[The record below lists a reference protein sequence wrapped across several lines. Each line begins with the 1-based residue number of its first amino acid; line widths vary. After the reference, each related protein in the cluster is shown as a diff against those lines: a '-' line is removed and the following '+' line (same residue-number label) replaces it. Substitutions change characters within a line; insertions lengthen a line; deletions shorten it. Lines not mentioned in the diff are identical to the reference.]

1 MTPAGAARAAGAAA
15 FAVAL
20 AGGALTLNHNL
31 VGVFYDDG
39 MYAGLAWALAH
50 GLGYVHPNLPGM
62 PAAVHFPPL
71 YPLVLAPL
79 FGALPVGAAALAGKV
94 LNVAL
99 AAVGAGLIAWH
110 ATRRELLGPPPG
122 APWWLAAAVVAA
134 ASLAVPFLTV
144 LTALLSEPLFGV
156 LFACSVI
163 LADDLAAGP
172 PPPER
177 WSRRGVLAG
186 AAAALALLT
195 RSIGVAAGVG
205 IVAFLALVRRAD
217 RKTTLAAA
225 LPVAVAGLAWGVWT
239 LAQRS
244 GIDPAIAASYGT
256 YGDVVRQSGLAALA
270 SRPFDLPRPL
280 AVLTLAWVPSVA
292 AYYLLGVPALAI
304 GVYGLAVLVRRSA
317 IGATLVAYLAIL
329 AVWPV
334 HPDRFLWAVL
344 PWLALAWVAG
354 AVAAWRR
361 TQVRLL
367 VGVLAAALTFGYGR
381 YEARGFAGRWWTVT
395 ARAIS
400 ANFSELLPWVATLPQ
415 DAVLASDGDPLVW
428 LYGGRRTVP
437 LYLFSYRDSGEA
449 PATPAEQLAFFERAG
464 VTHVLLAGPGE
475 SAAALDALL
484 GAAPGRLALVHRW
497 PGQRMAFEV
506 KRER

>member
-1 MTPAGAARAAGAAA
+1 MTAAGAARAAGMAA

-20 AGGALTLNHNL
+20 AGGALTLNHYL

-71 YPLVLAPL
+71 YPLLLAPL
-79 FGALPVGAAALAGKV
+79 FGALPVSAAALAGKV

-99 AAVGAGLIAWH
+99 AAGGAGLIAWH
-110 ATRRELLGPPPG
+110 ATRRELLGSA
-122 APWWLAAAVVAA
+122 APWWLAAAVAAA
-134 ASLAVPFLTV
+134 ASISVPFLTV

-156 LFACSVI
+156 LLAASIV
-163 LADDLAAGP
+163 LADELPAGP
-172 PPPER
+172 ES
-177 WSRRGVLAG
+177 SRPAALAG
-186 AAAALALLT
+186 TAAALALLT
-195 RSIGVAAGVG
+195 RSIGVAAGAG
-205 IVAFLALVRRAD
+205 IVVFLALVRRGD
-217 RKTTLAAA
+217 RKTTLFAA
-225 LPVAVAGLAWGVWT
+225 LPVAVAALAWGLWT
-239 LAQRS
+239 LTHRA

-280 AVLTLAWVPSVA
+280 AVLTLGWVPSPA
-292 AYYLLGVPALAI
+292 AYYLLGVPALAV
-304 GVYGLAVLVRRSA
+304 GVYGLALLVRRSA

-344 PWLALAWVAG
+344 PWLALAWTAG
-354 AVAAWRR
+354 AVAAWRHR
-361 TQVRLL
+361 QVRLL
-367 VGVLAAALTFGYGR
+367 VGVLAAALIFGYGR
-381 YEARGFAGRWWTVT
+381 YEARGFAGRWWTVS

-437 LYLFSYRDSGEA
+437 LYLFSYGGGADVR
-449 PATPAEQLAFFERAG
+449 ATPAEQLAFFQRAG
-464 VTHVLLAGPGE
+464 VTHVLLAGPGG
-475 SAAALDALL
+475 SAAGLDALL
-484 GAAPGRLALVHRW
+484 GAAPGRLTLVHRW
-497 PGQRMAFEV
+497 AGQRMAFEV

>member
-1 MTPAGAARAAGAAA
+1 VTPAGAARAAGAAA

-71 YPLVLAPL
+71 YPLLLAPL
-79 FGALPVGAAALAGKV
+79 FGALPVGAAALAGKL

-99 AAVGAGLIAWH
+99 AAAAAGLIAWH
-110 ATRRELLGPPPG
+110 ATRRQLLGPPPG
-122 APWWLAAAVVAA
+122 APWWLAATVVAA
-134 ASLAVPFLTV
+134 ASLAVPSLTV

-156 LFACSVI
+156 LVACSVV
-163 LADDLAAGP
+163 LADEVPTGAGSSRRAALAA
-172 PPPER
+172 
-177 WSRRGVLAG
+177 

-195 RSIGVAAGVG
+195 RSIGLAAGAG
-205 IVAFLALVRRAD
+205 IVLYLVLVRRVD
-217 RKTTLAAA
+217 RKTALSAAF
-225 LPVAVAGLAWGVWT
+225 PVAVAALAWGVWT
-239 LAQRS
+239 LTERS

-280 AVLTLAWVPSVA
+280 AVLTLGWVPSIA
-292 AYYLLGVPALAI
+292 AYYLLGVPALAV
-304 GVYGLAVLVRRSA
+304 GVYGLALLVRRSA

-354 AVAAWRR
+354 AVDAWRR
-361 TQVRLL
+361 IQVRLL

-381 YEARGFAGRWWTVT
+381 YEARGFAGRWWTVS

-400 ANFSELLPWVATLPQ
+400 ANFSELLPWVETLPQ

-437 LYLFSYRDSGEA
+437 LYLFSYHGSGEV
-449 PATPAEQLAFFERAG
+449 PATPAEQLAFFQRAG

-497 PGQRMAFEV
+497 AGQRMAFEV